1 MSGHLNFDE
10 IGQPIARIDK
20 KTVYLSDKPVEDGAD
35 ELKTKNGAVLQQI
48 PNKSKERDVLYI
60 FGQSGS
66 GKSYYIQQY
75 LKVYHKTFPKN
86 DVYMFSSIDKD
97 PAFDKMEYLKR
108 IKIKEDAFMGADL
121 TSKEFENSLCIF
133 DDVDVITIKKVR
145 VKVMNLLNNLLE
157 TGRHTKTSVIY
168 TSHLSSNGLES
179 RRILNEAHSI
189 TLFPANLNGKSSK
202 YFLDNYLGLTKEQI
216 KKVKDIS
223 SRAITVVKS
232 YPQVILYEGGAC
244 LLKTF

>member
-1 MSGHLNFDE
+1 MIGHLNFED
-10 IGQPIARIDK
+10 IGQPIARIEK
-20 KTVYLSDKPVEDGAD
+20 KIIYLNDKPVEDGAD

-48 PNKSKERDVLYI
+48 PNKKKERDVLYI
-60 FGQSGS
+60 YGQSGS

-75 LKVYHKTFPKN
+75 LKEYHKMFPKN
-86 DVYMFSSIDKD
+86 SVFMFSSLEKD
-97 PAFDKMEYLKR
+97 PAFDKMEYMKR

-121 TSKEFENSLCIF
+121 TSKDFENTLCII
-133 DDVDVITIKKVR
+133 DDCDVITLKKVR
-145 VKVMNLLNNLLE
+145 MKVMTLLNNLLE
-157 TGRHTKTSVIY
+157 TGRHTKTSVIF

-202 YFLDNYLGLTKEQI
+202 YFLDNYLGFTKEQI
-216 KKVKDIS
+216 KKIKDLP

>member
-1 MSGHLNFDE
+1 MIGHLNFED
-10 IGQPIARIDK
+10 IGQPIARIEK
-20 KTVYLSDKPVEDGAD
+20 KIIYLNDKPVEDGAD

-48 PNKSKERDVLYI
+48 PNKKKERDVLYI
-60 FGQSGS
+60 YGQSGS

-75 LKVYHKTFPKN
+75 LKEYHKMFPKN
-86 DVYMFSSIDKD
+86 SVFMFSSLEKD
-97 PAFDKMEYLKR
+97 PAFDKMEYMKR

-121 TSKEFENSLCIF
+121 TSKDFENTLCIF
-133 DDVDVITIKKVR
+133 DDCDVITLKKVR
-145 VKVMNLLNNLLE
+145 MKVMTLLNNLLE
-157 TGRHTKTSVIY
+157 TGRHTKTSVIF

-202 YFLDNYLGLTKEQI
+202 YFLDNYLGFTKEQI
-216 KKVKDIS
+216 KKIKDLP